1 MDAEQ
6 QRHRRRRLAVAAW
19 LFVVLAMVFAMV
31 VLGGVTRLNHAGLSM
46 VDWKPISGWLPPGS
60 EAEWRQAFAA
70 YRRFPEYRE
79 LNLGMTLAEFRSI
92 FQLEF
97 LHRLWGRLLG
107 VVFLLPFLA
116 FAAWGWIGRRL
127 GARLVAV
134 FVLGAAQG
142 GLGWF
147 MVKSGLVDAPD
158 VSQYRLAA
166 HLGLALIL
174 FAWLLWLALEQLR
187 PEPAGPGSRLARGAA
202 LAVAGLVFVTA
213 LSGAFMAGLDAGFT
227 YNTFPL
233 MDGELVP
240 EGLLSMQPAW
250 VNPFENITTVQ
261 FDHRLLAMAVVV
273 AALVG
278 WLTARRAA
286 APRRRLAAG
295 ALLAM
300 VLVQAGL
307 GIATLLLVVPVTLAA
322 VHQAGALVVFGL
334 ALWTAFE
341 VRPEAAPSPG

>member
-202 LAVAGLVFVTA
+202 LAVAGLVF
-213 LSGAFMAGLDAGFT
+213 G
-227 YNTFPL
+227 N
-233 MDGELVP
+233 P
-240 EGLLSMQPAW
+240 EDQR
-250 VNPFENITTVQ
+250 I
-261 FDHRLLAMAVVV
+261 DV
-273 AALVG
+273 AAEFHQ
-278 WLTARRAA
+278 TD
-286 APRRRLAAG
+286 PR
-295 ALLAM
+295 
-300 VLVQAGL
+300 L
-307 GIATLLLVVPVTLAA
+307 GECTVASRQPR
-322 VHQAGALVVFGL
+322 HHSPCRSNL
-334 ALWTAFE
+334 ALPQQH
-341 VRPEAAPSPG
+341 VGSPQMILFA